1 MADSLEEIAKAA
13 MQIILHAGDARNYMH
28 QSFSALAK
36 GNKLESDQYM
46 DKANKEIIEAHKI
59 QTGIL
64 QKESSG
70 EILPNSY
77 LFGHAQDTL
86 MTVQSEI
93 DMIQMLIKT
102 IVFKERKGKNE

>member
-1 MADSLEEIAKAA
+1 MDKKLEEVAKAA

-28 QSFSALAK
+28 EFFSALCEEDKISA
-36 GNKLESDQYM
+36 NQFIT
-46 DKANKEIIEAHKI
+46 KANNELIKAHKI
-59 QTGIL
+59 QTTIL

-70 EILPNSY
+70 ETLPHSY

-93 DMIQMLIKT
+93 DLIQMISKAV
-102 IVFKERKGKNE
+102 VFRRKEK